1 MCILK
6 HIFDSEYLIY
16 DFQKCLFISLTV
28 ILKALIWKRYG
39 LSDRSYHYFDTD
51 DHILQFIY
59 FDDIVDN
66 VEFHKNSK
74 GAGLPI
80 WEKDDRFNAEE
91 LRERVKGLQAI
102 LACKVEEAQAVQR
115 DSYWAVV
122 NEGNV
127 QIATG

>member
-6 HIFDSEYLIY
+6 HIFDSEYFVN
-16 DFQKCLFISLTV
+16 DFQKCLFIGLTV
-28 ILKALIWKRYG
+28 ILKAFIWKRYG
-39 LSDRSYHYFDTD
+39 LSDRSQYNFDTD
-51 DHILQFIY
+51 YHILQLIY

-66 VEFHKNSK
+66 VEFHKYRK

-80 WEKDDRFNAEE
+80 REKDDCFNAKE

-102 LACKVEEAQAVQR
+102 LACKVEEAQAVQG

-122 NEGNV
+122 NEGDV

>member
-6 HIFDSEYLIY
+6 HIFDSEYLVY
-16 DFQKCLFISLTV
+16 DFQKRLFICLTV

-39 LSDRSYHYFDTD
+39 LSDRSYYYFDAD

-59 FDDIVDN
+59 FDNIVDN

-80 WEKDDRFNAEE
+80 WEKDNRFNAKE

-102 LACKVEEAQAVQR
+102 LACKVEEAQAV
-115 DSYWAVV
+115 
-122 NEGNV
+122 
-127 QIATG
+127 